1 MNDEREKFKASL
13 KVLQGGDKGR
23 ENLEIDIPIGR
34 PQIDIPLEDKKKEKK
49 EKDTFESLEDTLA
62 RYKEVVKEG
71 SLKLGKYNSFVD
83 DEIVEQL
90 EAAVEKFKKADE
102 ETKKIEEKIENAK
115 KEINSNAEY
124 KLEKLYSAQ
133 LLAKMNLKNAGKEF
147 EEILK
152 IYKNQVQ
159 ANSVKILSREDPLAV
174 PEFVNQHNNKQSIA
188 KPKIEKKHNQ
198 KYTSPKKEKKKMK
211 RLKKVA
217 TIGSAIVLVLGGIE
231 VGQYIINKNK
241 DKPINIQT
249 AQESGKTLEQMGI
262 SDKTAKTILELNKKV
277 QQDPSEMTRKEI
289 NKMAIDNY
297 QISQDLLREKL
308 SNVLKVDK
316 DDIEVGTTK
325 RDTRNERSAYI
336 NIGDSMKYTYTNF
349 IDDTMQ
355 SEIGEYIFNIEEN
368 RDLLNELSNKSC
380 TNEEALEKIEEFVD
394 EESRLAGGYDLYVEN
409 DKIKANI
416 TRNSDIKKQKEQ
428 EQNRKQKLTQANT
441 KDLTDEER

>member
-1 MNDEREKFKASL
+1 MNDEREKFKVSL

-23 ENLEIDIPIGR
+23 ENLEIDIPIGG

-115 KEINSNAEY
+115 KEINSNVEY

-133 LLAKMNLKNAGKEF
+133 LLAKINLKSAGKEF
-147 EEILK
+147 EEIFK
-152 IYKNQVQ
+152 SYKSQVQ
-159 ANSVKILSREDPLAV
+159 ANSIKILSREDSLAV

-188 KPKIEKKHNQ
+188 KPKIEEKHNQ

-211 RLKKVA
+211 RLKKAA
-217 TIGSAIVLVLGGIE
+217 TIGSAIVLVLGGIK
-231 VGQYIINKNK
+231 VGQYIINKNN

-289 NKMAIDNY
+289 NKIAIDNY
-297 QISQDLLREKL
+297 QISQDLLQEKL
-308 SNVLKVDK
+308 SNVLKVNK
-316 DDIEVGTTK
+316 DDIEFGTTK

-349 IDDTMQ
+349 IGDTMQ
-355 SEIGEYIFNIEEN
+355 SEIGEYIFDIEEN
-368 RDLLNELSNKSC
+368 GDLLNELSNESY

-428 EQNRKQKLTQANT
+428 NRKQKSTQVNT
-441 KDLTDEER
+441 KDLTEEER